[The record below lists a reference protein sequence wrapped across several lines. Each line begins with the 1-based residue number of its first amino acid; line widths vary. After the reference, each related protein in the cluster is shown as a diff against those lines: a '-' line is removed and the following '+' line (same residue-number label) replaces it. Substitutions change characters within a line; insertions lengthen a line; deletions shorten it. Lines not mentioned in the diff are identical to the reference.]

1 MCGEKHL
8 MSELNNRLDIAG
20 QKINKLKY
28 QKKIRIHRSQINK
41 VSQRDRMKE
50 RAYKE
55 MMVQIA

>member
-8 MSELNNRLDIAG
+8 MSDLNNRLDIAG

>member
-20 QKINKLKY
+20 QKINKLKC